1 MKREDLRAI
10 EGLTDAQV
18 DAVMALA
25 GRDSTAAHAREEQL
39 QQQLTAAQQGLAAF
53 GTQKPADL
61 AAALQQV
68 QQLQTQLEQQAA
80 DFRFRDFARNAA
92 QDAGAIDAEDVINLL
107 EQDVALKA
115 STNLDADIR
124 AAVDKMKSQTK
135 PHWFNKAPNT
145 NHQPDGQGGQRKVVV
160 PPPNNNQPA
169 PGGDPTPADFAMMDY
184 MARMELKA
192 KNPALFADLRAK
204 TSRAAHNLY

>member
-10 EGLTDAQV
+10 EGMTDAQV

-25 GRDSTAAHAREEQL
+25 GRDSTAAHAREEAL

-68 QQLQTQLEQQAA
+68 QQLQTQLNEQAA
-80 DFRFRDFARNAA
+80 DYRFRDFARNAA

-107 EQDVALKA
+107 AQDAALKG
-115 STNLDADIR
+115 SSNLDADIR
-124 AAVDKMKSQTK
+124 AAVDKLKAQTK
-135 PHWFNKAPNT
+135 PHWFKQT
-145 NHQPDGQGGQRKVVV
+145 PDDSQGEGQARKVVV
-160 PPPNNNQPA
+160 PKPNNTKTA
-169 PGGDPTPADFAMMDY
+169 PGTDPTVADFAMMNY

-192 KNPALFADLRAK
+192 KNPTLFADLCAK
-204 TSRAAHNLY
+204 NRAAARSII

>member
-10 EGLTDAQV
+10 EGMTDAQV

-25 GRDSTAAHAREEQL
+25 GRDSTAAHVREEAL

-68 QQLQTQLEQQAA
+68 QQLQTQLNEQAA
-80 DFRFRDFARNAA
+80 DYRFRDFARNAA

-107 EQDVALKA
+107 AQDAALKG
-115 STNLDADIR
+115 SSNLDADIR
-124 AAVDKMKSQTK
+124 AAVDKLKDQTSLVQTDSQRTAGRG
-135 PHWFNKAPNT
+135 PE
-145 NHQPDGQGGQRKVVV
+145 QPQGCGAQAQQQQDRPGQR
-160 PPPNNNQPA
+160 PHRCRFCNDGLHGPYGA
-169 PGGDPTPADFAMMDY
+169 
-184 MARMELKA
+184 
-192 KNPALFADLRAK
+192 
-204 TSRAAHNLY
+204 